1 MELQILAWDRNN
13 NVSVLNRLMEYS
25 SDHLISSDN
34 TSTYIKNM
42 TLEELHSQS
51 ITILKS
57 PISPKIEIAWKFE
70 SHDSYK
76 IFQMN
81 LNGNYT
87 SWPIILPNMKAIG
100 PTTSEE
106 LHSQN

>member
-13 NVSVLNRLMEYS
+13 NVSVLNWLMEYS

-42 TLEELHSQS
+42 TLEELH
-51 ITILKS
+51 
-57 PISPKIEIAWKFE
+57 
-70 SHDSYK
+70 DSYT

-100 PTTSEE
+100 PTTCEE